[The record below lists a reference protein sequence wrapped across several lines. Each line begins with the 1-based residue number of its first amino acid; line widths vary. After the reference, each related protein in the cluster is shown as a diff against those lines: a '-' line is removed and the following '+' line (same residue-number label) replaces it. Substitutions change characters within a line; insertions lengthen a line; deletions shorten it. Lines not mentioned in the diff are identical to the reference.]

1 MSSNNGR
8 DNAQHSAPIPINTR
22 GRSRSASMSSG
33 YSSGG
38 SPSSPS
44 LPATPMTGS
53 MSSPKIGVQGG
64 SPIMSYFLAQ
74 SPTKPA
80 ATFPFRRFGA
90 TPVFEEEE
98 GDQEPPATAHARRA
112 STQFAGRLGAPQVIP
127 GDQKERG
134 TGLLRRLSIG
144 GAAAFARPTAEMLSP
159 TSRGPPSPS
168 ASPITPSS
176 ATTRVPP
183 TTQMRKARRS
193 NTVSESRPRR
203 APSPMGERIL
213 KGHFDGFN

>member
-1 MSSNNGR
+1 MSSNNGC

-90 TPVFEEEE
+90 TPVFEGEWRHNNM
-98 GDQEPPATAHARRA
+98 TCLRSLTR
-112 STQFAGRLGAPQVIP
+112 S
-127 GDQKERG
+127 QKKKAIRSR
-134 TGLLRRLSIG
+134 LRRRMP
-144 GAAAFARPTAEMLSP
+144 AVPA
-159 TSRGPPSPS
+159 
-168 ASPITPSS
+168 PSS
-176 ATTRVPP
+176 PV
-183 TTQMRKARRS
+183 
-193 NTVSESRPRR
+193 VLVPRR
-203 APSPMGERIL
+203 
-213 KGHFDGFN
+213 